1 MTRSALASLALMTA
15 FAGGNSVAAQATV
28 QLLMVKR
35 LAGFST
41 RADLPAALERVTA
54 RLRAWR

>member
-1 MTRSALASLALMTA
+1 
-15 FAGGNSVAAQATV
+15 
-28 QLLMVKR
+28 MVKR